1 MNSRQSRLPDKT
13 CRYVRKGFT
22 LVELLVVIAILAI
35 LAALLLPAL
44 NKARAR
50 ATAIECMSYLSQ
62 IGKAFHMYADDYEG
76 YFPRTGYDG
85 SNKAHWYFILTG
97 EGIPIIKP
105 YFPRKFRYC
114 PDTSIPK
121 EDSRA
126 YGGNYQNSDTFEIK
140 KCYHPS
146 RRAILFDWNQYRNNR
161 ATNQWD
167 PVWNT
172 EPLDIFRH
180 LRRMNILYC
189 DGHVGNLN
197 YAVFR
202 VQKTLYLFNNK
213 P

>member
-1 MNSRQSRLPDKT
+1 MKSQRTFRLHRERT
-13 CRYVRKGFT
+13 CIPLKRFT
-22 LVELLVVIAILAI
+22 LTELLVVIAIIAI

-50 ATAIECMSYLSQ
+50 ATSIQCMSHLSQ

-76 YFPRTGYDG
+76 YFPRTGFDG
-85 SNKAHWYFILTG
+85 SNKAHWYYMLTG
-97 EGIPIIKP
+97 EGIPAIKP
-105 YFPRKFRYC
+105 YFPNALKFC
-114 PDTSIPK
+114 PDSPF
-121 EDSRA
+121 SA
-126 YGGNYQNSDTFEIK
+126 SHFYGGNYQNTDTFNTK

-146 RRAILFDWNQYRNNR
+146 RRAILFDWNQYHNNR

-172 EPLDIFRH
+172 ESLDIFRH

-189 DGHVGNLN
+189 DGHVGNLT
-197 YAVFR
+197 YAVFLK
-202 VQKTLYLFNNK
+202 QKTQYLFNNK